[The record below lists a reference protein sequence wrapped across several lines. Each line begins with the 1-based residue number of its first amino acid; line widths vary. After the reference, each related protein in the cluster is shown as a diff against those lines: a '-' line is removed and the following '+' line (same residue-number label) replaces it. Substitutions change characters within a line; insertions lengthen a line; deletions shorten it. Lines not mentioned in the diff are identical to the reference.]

1 MNNKKTEKQ
10 ANKQSCHTPMMQQF
24 WKIKANYPKTLLFYR
39 MGDFYE
45 LFYDDAKKA
54 ADILDLT
61 LTARGQSAG
70 EPIPMAGLPYHAA
83 ESYLAKLIK
92 LGESVAIC
100 EQVGEAST
108 KGPMK
113 REVVRVLTPGTVT
126 DEALLDAQT
135 ETLLCAIYFKQA
147 RCGLATLELASGR
160 FCLKELDSEK
170 VSNELAN
177 LQPAEILLPDSFN
190 LVSPAPKETKSRVRP
205 EWDYDYRAAHRL
217 LCEQF
222 SVKNLHAFECESLTL
237 AVQSAGAIL
246 RYVHETQGRQ
256 LTHIHRLEVQN
267 DSHNLQLDGHTLR
280 NLELLQNSEGKRDH
294 TLISVLDKTKTPM
307 GTRLLSRWI
316 SRPTT
321 NIQTLNNRFDSIE
334 QLQTK
339 YDVHDIQTVLKTI
352 GDMERILARVGLQS
366 TRPRDLVKL
375 KSSLEACSQLN
386 KILEKPLPFMQD
398 LALSDHLEVKNKLT
412 AAIIDN
418 PPMTIRDGGIIK
430 EGYDKILD
438 EYRDICE
445 NTENYLNKL
454 EIQEQ
459 KNTQLGTLKVGYNRV
474 HGFYI
479 ELSRRESD
487 KAPEHYQRRQTLK
500 NTERFIT
507 EELKS
512 FEEKILSSREKS
524 LSREKKLYEELVAWL
539 LNDLQ
544 AMQKTAY
551 LLAKLDVLTNLA
563 ERASTLQYTRPI
575 LNQDS
580 KLKIQGGRHPVIEES
595 IDEHFTPNDLSLN
608 SNKKMLMITGP
619 NMGGKSTY
627 MRQVALIVIMAHIG
641 SFVPAQ
647 NACIGKIDRIFTRI
661 GAQDNIAKG
670 QSTFMV
676 EMTEAANILHYAT
689 EHSLVIM
696 DEIGRGTSTFD
707 GMSLAWAC
715 AYALSQKIQAY
726 SLFSTHYFELT
737 RLAEKYSNVHNV
749 HLAAEESNNQLIFLH
764 RVNPGPL
771 NRSYGLQVARLAGIP
786 QSVITLALRILEKLE
801 KRNPEPKTITSSA
814 VNNIPQSTVETP
826 ISKQNKV
833 IHQKILNLNLNELR
847 PIDAL
852 QVLSNLQS
860 ELQRLNK
867 PESLENIEN
876 TVV

>member
-1 MNNKKTEKQ
+1 MKNKKIDKEI
-10 ANKQSCHTPMMQQF
+10 SHTPMMQQF
-24 WKIKANYPKTLLFYR
+24 WKIKADYPKTLLFYR

-54 ADILDLT
+54 SDILDLT

-100 EQVGEAST
+100 EQIGEASA

-135 ETLLCAIYFKQA
+135 ETLLCAVYFKQA

-160 FCLKELDSEK
+160 FCLTELDSEQIP
-170 VSNELAN
+170 NELAR
-177 LQPAEILLPDSFN
+177 LQPAEILLPDSFS
-190 LVSPAPKETKSRVRP
+190 LASPAPKETKSRIRP
-205 EWDYDYRAAHRL
+205 EWDFDHRAAHRL

-222 SVKNLHAFECESLTL
+222 SVKNLQAFECESLTL
-237 AVQSAGAIL
+237 AVQSAGAVL

-256 LTHIHRLEVQN
+256 LTHIHRLEVEN
-267 DSHNLQLDGHTLR
+267 NSHNLQLDSRTLR
-280 NLELLQNSEGKRDH
+280 NLELLQNPEGKRDY
-294 TLISVLDKTKTPM
+294 TLISILDKTKTPM
-307 GTRLLSRWI
+307 GARLLSRWL
-316 SRPTT
+316 SRPIT
-321 NIQTLNNRFDSIE
+321 NLQTLNNRFDSIE
-334 QLQTK
+334 QLQTQ
-339 YDVHDIQTVLKTI
+339 HDIQDIQAILKTI

-366 TRPRDLVKL
+366 ARPRDLVKL
-375 KSSLEACSQLN
+375 KASLEACTQLN
-386 KILEKPLPFMQD
+386 TILEKPLPFMQGQ
-398 LALSDHLEVKNKLT
+398 ALSDHLEVKNKLAT
-412 AAIIDN
+412 AMIDN
-418 PPMTIRDGGIIK
+418 PPMTVRDGGMIK
-430 EGYDKILD
+430 EGYDEQLD
-438 EYRDICE
+438 EYRALCE
-445 NTENYLNKL
+445 NIEGYLKKL
-454 EIQEQ
+454 EAQEQ
-459 KNTQLGTLKVGYNRV
+459 KNTKLSTLKVGYNRV

-487 KAPEHYQRRQTLK
+487 KVPDHYQRRQTLK

-512 FEEKILSSREKS
+512 FEEKILTSREKS

-544 AMQKTAY
+544 GMQQTAH
-551 LLAKLDVLTNLA
+551 LLAELDVLTNLA
-563 ERASTLQYTRPI
+563 ERASTLQYTRPT
-575 LNQDS
+575 LSQHS
-580 KLKIQGGRHPVIEES
+580 KLNIQAGRHPVIEES
-595 IDEHFTPNDLSLN
+595 TDSHFTPNNLTLN
-608 SNKKMLMITGP
+608 SDKKMLVITGP

-627 MRQVALIVIMAHIG
+627 MRQVALIVIMTHIG

-647 NACIGKIDRIFTRI
+647 SAHIGKIDRIFTRI

-726 SLFSTHYFELT
+726 CLFSTHYFELT
-737 RLAEKYSNVHNV
+737 RLAEKYSNIHNV
-749 HLAAEESNNQLIFLH
+749 HLAAEQSNNQLIFLH
-764 RVNPGPL
+764 RVSNGPL
-771 NRSYGLQVARLAGIP
+771 NRSYGLQVAKLAGIP
-786 QSVITLALRILEKLE
+786 QNVITLATRILEKLE
-801 KRNPEPKTITSSA
+801 KRNSEPTPTPKSKPIID
-814 VNNIPQSTVETP
+814 NNASQLIETP
-826 ISKQNKV
+826 ESKQNKL
-833 IHQKILNLNLNELR
+833 ICQKLLALNINELR

-852 QVLSNLQS
+852 QMLNELQS
-860 ELQRLNK
+860 ELQAVTQS
-867 PESLENIEN
+867 ESLENIEH
-876 TVV
+876 TAV